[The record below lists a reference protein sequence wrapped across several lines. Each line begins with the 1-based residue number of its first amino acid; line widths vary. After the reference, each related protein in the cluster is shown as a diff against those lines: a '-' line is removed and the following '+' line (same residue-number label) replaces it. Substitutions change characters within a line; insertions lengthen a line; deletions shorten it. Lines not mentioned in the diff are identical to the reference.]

1 MDSKG
6 LILGVTGLVLGVTG
20 LAFSI
25 FGFLNLY
32 GSSGGVI
39 LFYLSLL
46 GTLATIPCAAIGLP
60 LSGAAFYQSR
70 ESGTLWG
77 IPIAIAGCVT
87 GVAAIV
93 SSSWLGG
100 WPLWAVMEFFDWAP
114 YWAR

>member
-6 LILGVTGLVLGVTG
+6 LVLGVTGLVLGVTG
-20 LAFSI
+20 LAFGI

-32 GSSGGVI
+32 DSSGGVI

-70 ESGTLWG
+70 ESGTHFWG
-77 IPIAIAGCVT
+77 IPIAIAGLVT
-87 GVAAIV
+87 GVAAVV

-100 WPLWAVMEFFDWAP
+100 WPLWAVMAFFGWSP
-114 YWAR
+114 W